1 MIHLTRINRA
11 PLVLNSDLIEYIE
24 KTPDTVVSLTNGAKL
39 LVRES
44 PDEIVEKVIE
54 YRHSLLRGLPKETGA
69 SSPLADSLSFCASHG
84 QGRGGAC
91 SRSSARNCP
100 VR

>member
-24 KTPDTVVSLTNGAKL
+24 KTPDTVVSLTNGVKL

-54 YRHSLLRGLPKETGA
+54 YRHNLLKGLPKEVNNSTGA
-69 SSPLADSLSFCASHG
+69 LIFPFPGPKPIHEKQASQIESEEG
-84 QGRGGAC
+84 E
-91 SRSSARNCP
+91 
-100 VR
+100 